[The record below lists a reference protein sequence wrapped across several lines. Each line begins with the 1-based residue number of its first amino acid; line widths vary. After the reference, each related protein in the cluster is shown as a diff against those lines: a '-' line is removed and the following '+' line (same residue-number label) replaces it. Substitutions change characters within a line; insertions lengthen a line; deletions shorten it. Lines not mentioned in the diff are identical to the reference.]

1 MKSFFRIALLCLV
14 SLMLLTACQDDP
26 APTLPPTTLPTEP
39 THICAGEKWVMDKDN
54 HWKIC
59 DECGNKTE
67 VAPHTLEKDK
77 CTACEVNITVQND
90 GKTLLVMP
98 TKLLFYPF
106 YPIWDRLY
114 DTDGRLCFER
124 TYTYNNETSQ
134 YVIVANTYN
143 ADGSRNY
150 ALCDHYGFP
159 TEQIFYNAKGE
170 VTDTYTFTNQY
181 DPDERQPFKI
191 KCCQNG
197 ILLYEEIYG
206 TVYSSTVYNY
216 LSRRT
221 DYRADGRYSVAKYD
235 EDGKLLSYEC
245 FNADETPMNHSSR
258 YDREAGRPLV
268 GSWAVWV
275 QSDIKSLGFSSYINS
290 SINVL
295 LIYTFDLNGNLTITR
310 DVDKE
315 QLYQHYYAS
324 EMKGIVDYILG
335 QYATMEEKE
344 AACQEKFGMSIQ
356 EYAKYQTD
364 GYDLNWRPY
373 QDQKGVYFVE
383 DGLLYIADSW
393 ITFETEM
400 DFLISMDTLTLIT
413 DYSTTPLPLKRVSA
427 DLSEYSGR
435 FDPETCAHL
444 FGNWTGTVKVD
455 GKSLGF
461 EDTELFITANIT
473 VTFDDQ
479 GNMTMVMEM
488 DSDEYRNFCIQLSVE
503 AILKN
508 YSHMTRGEVESQF
521 QMKYDMTVT
530 QYATSYVDAQNP
542 AANAVAEWFGIYFI
556 EEGLLYTVDGRT
568 GESDGGAYSLE
579 DGKLT
584 IEDAEFGLSLVL
596 TKENA

>member
-1 MKSFFRIALLCLV
+1 MKPFFRIALLCLV
-14 SLMLLTACQDDP
+14 SLMLLTACHDDP

-106 YPIWDRLY
+106 YPIWERLY

-159 TEQIFYNAKGE
+159 TEQIFYNTKGE

-181 DPDERQPFKI
+181 DPGDHYPTHVACNR
-191 KCCQNG
+191 NG
-197 ILLYEEIYG
+197 ILIYKEIY
-206 TVYSSTVYNY
+206 STHNDDPYR
-216 LSRRT
+216 SRRT
-221 DYRADGRYSVAKYD
+221 DYRPDGSYSVAKYN
-235 EDGKLLSYEC
+235 EKGKLKSYEC

-275 QSDIKSLGFSSYINS
+275 QSDTLTMGLYDLESRPIS
-290 SINVL
+290 VL
-295 LIYTFDLNGNLTITR
+295 MTYTFDLNGNLLITR
-310 DVDKE
+310 DLDPTE
-315 QLYQHYYAS
+315 HYQYRYDA
-324 EMKGIVDYILG
+324 EMMMLMDWDMEEYPTL
-335 QYATMEEKE
+335 EEKE
-344 AACQEKFGMSIQ
+344 AACQEKYGKSPH
-356 EYAKYQTD
+356 EYVTD
-364 GYDLNWRPY
+364 RLSGWLFEVEGHRE
-373 QDQKGVYFVE
+373 QKGVYFVE

-393 ITFETEM
+393 TTFETEM

-435 FDPETCAHL
+435 FDPETCADL
-444 FGNWTGTVKVD
+444 FGTWTGTVKVD

-461 EDTELFITANIT
+461 EDTELFITANVT
-473 VTFDDQ
+473 VTFDEK

-488 DSDEYRNFCIQLSVE
+488 DPEEYRNFSIQLVIESIKKE
-503 AILKN
+503 
-508 YSHMTRGEVESQF
+508 YSHMDPDRLDCYYETYYGLPVAE
-521 QMKYDMTVT
+521 
-530 QYATSYVDAQNP
+530 YATAQVDAQNP
-542 AANAVAEWFGIYFI
+542 AANAFAEWFGIYFI

>member
-1 MKSFFRIALLCLV
+1 
-14 SLMLLTACQDDP
+14 
-26 APTLPPTTLPTEP
+26 
-39 THICAGEKWVMDKDN
+39 
-54 HWKIC
+54 
-59 DECGNKTE
+59 
-67 VAPHTLEKDK
+67 
-77 CTACEVNITVQND
+77 
-90 GKTLLVMP
+90 
-98 TKLLFYPF
+98 
-106 YPIWDRLY
+106 
-114 DTDGRLCFER
+114 
-124 TYTYNNETSQ
+124 
-134 YVIVANTYN
+134 
-143 ADGSRNY
+143 
-150 ALCDHYGFP
+150 
-159 TEQIFYNAKGE
+159 
-170 VTDTYTFTNQY
+170 
-181 DPDERQPFKI
+181 
-191 KCCQNG
+191 
-197 ILLYEEIYG
+197 
-206 TVYSSTVYNY
+206 
-216 LSRRT
+216 
-221 DYRADGRYSVAKYD
+221 
-235 EDGKLLSYEC
+235 
-245 FNADETPMNHSSR
+245 
-258 YDREAGRPLV
+258 
-268 GSWAVWV
+268 
-275 QSDIKSLGFSSYINS
+275 
-290 SINVL
+290 
-295 LIYTFDLNGNLTITR
+295 
-310 DVDKE
+310 
-315 QLYQHYYAS
+315 
-324 EMKGIVDYILG
+324 
-335 QYATMEEKE
+335 MEEKE
-344 AACQEKFGMSIQ
+344 TACQEKFGMSIQ

-393 ITFETEM
+393 TTFETEM

-435 FDPETCAHL
+435 FDPETCADL
-444 FGNWTGTVKVD
+444 FGTWTGTVKVD

-473 VTFDDQ
+473 VTFDEK

-488 DSDEYRNFCIQLSVE
+488 DPEEYRNFCIQLSVE

-556 EEGLLYTVDGRT
+556 EEGLLYTVDSRT

>member
-1 MKSFFRIALLCLV
+1 M
-14 SLMLLTACQDDP
+14 
-26 APTLPPTTLPTEP
+26 
-39 THICAGEKWVMDKDN
+39 
-54 HWKIC
+54 
-59 DECGNKTE
+59 
-67 VAPHTLEKDK
+67 
-77 CTACEVNITVQND
+77 
-90 GKTLLVMP
+90 VMP

-106 YPIWDRLY
+106 YPIWERLY

-159 TEQIFYNAKGE
+159 TEQIFYNTKGE
-170 VTDTYTFTNQY
+170 VTDTYTFTNKY
-181 DPDERQPFKI
+181 DPGEHYPTHVACNR
-191 KCCQNG
+191 NG
-197 ILLYEEIYG
+197 ILIYKEIY
-206 TVYSSTVYNY
+206 STHNDDPYR
-216 LSRRT
+216 SRRT
-221 DYRADGRYSVAKYD
+221 DYRPDGSYSVAKYN
-235 EDGKLLSYEC
+235 EKGKLQSYEC

-435 FDPETCAHL
+435 FDPETCADL
-444 FGNWTGTVKVD
+444 FGTWTGTVKVD

-461 EDTELFITANIT
+461 EDTELFITANVT
-473 VTFDDQ
+473 VTFDEK

-488 DSDEYRNFCIQLSVE
+488 DPEEYRNFSIQLVIESIKKE
-503 AILKN
+503 
-508 YSHMTRGEVESQF
+508 YSHMDPDRLDRYYEAYYGLPVAE
-521 QMKYDMTVT
+521 
-530 QYATSYVDAQNP
+530 YATAQVDAQNP